1 MCETQNV
8 LLNSRSHTMTNIIKI
23 IIQFFSRPRISH
35 IEQYVN
41 SQQLTSTADVD
52 RAGREFFQR
61 DDNYTWGL

>member
-1 MCETQNV
+1 
-8 LLNSRSHTMTNIIKI
+8 MTNIIKI